1 MEDGEA
7 LIFPRCRQVHTF
19 GMRFAID
26 VLFVDRNGKVVRA
39 VSELTPGRLTRWV
52 PRARALVEL
61 PPGTL
66 SASGTRA
73 SDLIRIDGPDG
84 AA

>member
-1 MEDGEA
+1 
-7 LIFPRCRQVHTF
+7 
-19 GMRFAID
+19 MRFTID

-52 PRARALVEL
+52 PRARTLVEL

-66 SASGTRA
+66 SASGTQA

-84 AA
+84 AV